1 MGAGKIDAM
10 PRFSQGQYVEL
21 YPTIPSSF
29 GGSVDAGTR
38 GIVREIDLTRPCEDI
53 YRVAFLSNERLTGE
67 EAWLREI
74 DLLRA

>member
-1 MGAGKIDAM
+1 MAAGKIDAM
-10 PRFSQGQYVEL
+10 PTFSQGQYVEL
-21 YPTIPSSF
+21 YRTIPSSF

-38 GIVREIDLTRPCEDI
+38 GSVREIDLTRPCEDI